1 MEHTGPF
8 SKKWEELT
16 FSDNYIFCKVMEDER
31 LCRHLLEILLDIRIE
46 KLEYIRTET
55 PVENFFDSR
64 GVRLDVLVKDTGR
77 TFDIEMQAGSYRDIL
92 LRSRYYQGALDVGVT
107 KRRTKYRELKESYIL
122 FICRDDP
129 FGAGCPVYTQKSV
142 FEEAPE
148 VEYNDKTHKVFYNAS
163 GYEAAA
169 GSEIGEVLRFI
180 YNTETG
186 GGFTQELAESVEAAK
201 AQPEVKDGYM
211 YFSDILEE
219 EKEKAAA
226 AGEERGFTAGE
237 ERGRSAGIAIGEE
250 RGRSE
255 GIAIGA
261 EQTARNMLAEGFPA
275 EQVARLTGLSP
286 ERVREL
292 EEAGD
297 C

>member
-226 AGEERGFTAGE
+226 AGEERG
-237 ERGRSAGIAIGEE
+237 RSAGIAIGEE
-250 RGRSE
+250 RGFT
-255 GIAIGA
+255 AGA
-261 EQTARNMLAEGFPA
+261 EHKSLETARNMLAEGFPA

-297 C
+297 

>member
-31 LCRHLLEILLDIRIE
+31 LCRRLLEILLDIRIE
-46 KLEYIRTET
+46 KLEYIRTEI

-226 AGEERGFTAGE
+226 AGEERG
-237 ERGRSAGIAIGEE
+237 RSAGIAIGEE
-250 RGRSE
+250 RGFT
-255 GIAIGA
+255 AGA

-275 EQVARLTGLSP
+275 EQIARRPCHKFCVNG
-286 ERVREL
+286 R
-292 EEAGD
+292 D
-297 C
+297 

>member
-226 AGEERGFTAGE
+226 AGEERGFTAG
-237 ERGRSAGIAIGEE
+237 
-250 RGRSE
+250 
-255 GIAIGA
+255 A
-261 EQTARNMLAEGFPA
+261 EQTARNMLAEEFPA

-286 ERVREL
+286 DRVREL

>member
-107 KRRTKYRELKESYIL
+107 RRRTKYGELKESYIL

-169 GSEIGEVLRFI
+169 GTEIGEVLRFI

-226 AGEERGFTAGE
+226 AGEERGFTAG
-237 ERGRSAGIAIGEE
+237 
-250 RGRSE
+250 
-255 GIAIGA
+255 A
-261 EQTARNMLAEGFPA
+261 EHKSLETARNMLAEGFPT
-275 EQVARLTGLSP
+275 EQIVRPTGLSL

-292 EEAGD
+292 EENGD
-297 C
+297 